1 MCFSFIWKVFF
12 YFLLRKK
19 RGQTSRLRREG
30 GAVFLKFFF
39 YLQRCPSQKKFLF
52 WRLFGKAE
60 KFFFGWHNCPLRRR
74 CAAAD
79 YIAGVSGFAASN
91 VPLTTFL
98 DNEKIKIVVKKQ
110 IGIATL
116 KESVWGHFTATAKA
130 VKFPEPYFGLSP
142 ALNRGEGGLKTHN
155 PKNGL

>member
-1 MCFSFIWKVFF
+1 MFVRTMFDVSNGARLWKRRASPMFTPR
-12 YFLLRKK
+12 LGGRCPPSPPPPKK
-19 RGQTSRLRREG
+19 E
-30 GAVFLKFFF
+30 FFF

-116 KESVWGHFTATAKA
+116 KESV
-130 VKFPEPYFGLSP
+130 
-142 ALNRGEGGLKTHN
+142 
-155 PKNGL
+155 